1 MIHFTG
7 ALQSF
12 FCARLT
18 CAVKREM
25 WPLQTGRNMA
35 TQYFTMRFRNV
46 LLLLL
51 RSVKDGLLEFPFS
64 GIVLV
69 EMHATSRRFKYLSR
83 TRFLKFF
90 IVEEML

>member
-1 MIHFTG
+1 MKVIQITKIQVSNFNCCNEGPT
-7 ALQSF
+7 A
-12 FCARLT
+12 
-18 CAVKREM
+18 
-25 WPLQTGRNMA
+25 NDMA
-35 TQYFTMRFRNV
+35 TQYFTVRSRNV

-51 RSVKDGLLEFPFS
+51 RSVEDGLREFPFS